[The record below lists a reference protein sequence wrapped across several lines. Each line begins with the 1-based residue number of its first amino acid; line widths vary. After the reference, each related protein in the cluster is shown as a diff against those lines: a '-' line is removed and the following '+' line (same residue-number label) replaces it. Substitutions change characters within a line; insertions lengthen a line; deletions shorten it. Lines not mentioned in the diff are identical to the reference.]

1 MRRGLWPRRPL
12 YSVVHAPADSL
23 PRCIS
28 RPCYVPVELLE
39 GWEITARK
47 WHEGDDLSKPVG
59 RNRRVDRAARG
70 AKVEE
75 VY

>member
-1 MRRGLWPRRPL
+1 M
-12 YSVVHAPADSL
+12 
-23 PRCIS
+23 
-28 RPCYVPVELLE
+28 PVELLE